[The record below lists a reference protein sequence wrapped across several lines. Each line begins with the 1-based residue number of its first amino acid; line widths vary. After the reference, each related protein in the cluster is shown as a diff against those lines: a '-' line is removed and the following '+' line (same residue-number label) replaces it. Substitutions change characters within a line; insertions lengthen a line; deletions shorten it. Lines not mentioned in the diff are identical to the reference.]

1 MNEKFFKLPIEKQQK
16 IINAGFHVFAR
27 NTYKKSPV
35 SEIADAAG
43 ISKSLLF
50 HYFQNKKEMYL
61 FLWNNCADVTMQYL
75 NEWGCYEQ
83 NDMFENMYRGLKAK
97 ACIMR
102 RYPDMGNFVIKA
114 YYEKDPEVCG
124 EIQKSIAERGV
135 FKKNVAQ
142 LRLDPE
148 QFVPGLDLQMMY
160 QDMYWASEGYLWEK
174 FQRGTV
180 DADEMEQD
188 FMKLLEFWKKLYL
201 RKEG

>member
-1 MNEKFFKLPIEKQQK
+1 M
-16 IINAGFHVFAR
+16 
-27 NTYKKSPV
+27 
-35 SEIADAAG
+35 
-43 ISKSLLF
+43 
-50 HYFQNKKEMYL
+50 
-61 FLWNNCADVTMQYL
+61 
-75 NEWGCYEQ
+75 
-83 NDMFENMYRGLKAK
+83 
-97 ACIMR
+97 
-102 RYPDMGNFVIKA
+102 
-114 YYEKDPEVCG
+114 
-124 EIQKSIAERGV
+124 
-135 FKKNVAQ
+135 AQ